1 MTAQAPASAP
11 AWHTLSVDEALKA
24 QSVERAKADPAHP
37 GHVGA
42 PIPGAVTSIIVEAGE
57 NVSKGDRLLV
67 IEAMKMQT
75 TVYAPIA
82 GKLVERLVQ
91 AGETVDTKDLLV
103 VIEATT

>member
-1 MTAQAPASAP
+1 M
-11 AWHTLSVDEALKA
+11 
-24 QSVERAKADPAHP
+24 VE
-37 GHVGA
+37 
-42 PIPGAVTSIIVEAGE
+42 TGE
-57 NVSKGDRLLV
+57 SVSKGDRLLV

-91 AGETVDTKDLLV
+91 VGETVDTKNLLV

>member
-1 MTAQAPASAP
+1 
-11 AWHTLSVDEALKA
+11 
-24 QSVERAKADPAHP
+24 VE
-37 GHVGA
+37 
-42 PIPGAVTSIIVEAGE
+42 TGE